1 MASPES
7 RLRITERN
15 TVTCVEFIDRNILD
29 EMNVQAISEEIGG
42 LIDGSDN
49 PRMLISFANVDHLTS
64 AALGAL
70 ITIRNKVKSK
80 DGELRLADID
90 PQIYE
95 VFEITRLTG
104 LFNIHDSTDD
114 AMSAFA

>member
-29 EMNVQAISEEIGG
+29 EMNVQAISDEIGG
-42 LIDGSDN
+42 LIDGAAK

-70 ITIRNKVKSK
+70 ITIRNKVKGK

-114 AMSAFA
+114 AMSAFS

>member
-7 RLRITERN
+7 RLR
-15 TVTCVEFIDRNILD
+15 VTSRDNVTLVEFMDRNILD
-29 EMNVQAISEEIGG
+29 EMNVQAIGEEIGALVEG
-42 LIDGSDN
+42 TPR

-70 ITIRNKVKSK
+70 ITVRNKVKAK
-80 DGELRLADID
+80 NGELKLADID
-90 PQIYE
+90 PQIHE

-104 LFNIHDSTDD
+104 LFDIHPTSQD
-114 AMSAFA
+114 AMKSFA